1 MNVPHSFP
9 LARPHHLS
17 HMFLHRFILTSAAAS
32 AAASAAEQVFQ
43 PALAPAAAIF
53 ALGPFVPLGL
63 HAFMPSFLLL
73 VCMSQQFHAWSHMKK
88 SELPEVVV
96 ALQVR
101 PAVSLNLH
109 CEFEFVDMLTAA
121 AASSDACLVSAAC
134 SAFTPPPRHG
144 LLTLMPA
151 GHISCVISSSL
162 LACCCCC
169 LALHLP
175 PQDAGV
181 LIGRKQHGAHHKP
194 NFEGNYSIVSGWWNP
209 LLDNTQ
215 FFRWLEHR
223 VVDATGVEPRCWYAP
238 DHEWAE
244 QVQPGQ

>member
-1 MNVPHSFP
+1 MASTAWACRPTVLVHLCGSQLVLGCQLAGVGLHCMNVPHSFP

-101 PAVSLNLH
+101 PAVILNLNL
-109 CEFEFVDMLTAA
+109 EFELMDMLTAA
-121 AASSDACLVSAAC
+121 AASIDACLVSAAC
-134 SAFTPPPRHG
+134 SAFTHLR
-144 LLTLMPA
+144 PA
-151 GHISCVISSSL
+151 M
-162 LACCCCC
+162 A
-169 LALHLP
+169 
-175 PQDAGV
+175 
-181 LIGRKQHGAHHKP
+181 
-194 NFEGNYSIVSGWWNP
+194 F
-209 LLDNTQ
+209 
-215 FFRWLEHR
+215 
-223 VVDATGVEPRCWYAP
+223 
-238 DHEWAE
+238 
-244 QVQPGQ
+244 